1 MSVVLW
7 EPRSRPAE
15 SAGAGTATA
24 APARNTPDVATSAA
38 DTVDLLDGGAEAYPR
53 MLAAIAGAKK
63 SIHLEIYIFQATG
76 VGALFLEALEAACR
90 RGVAVRVVVDG
101 WGSALTGRNIAA
113 RLREAGASV
122 KIYNRILSMF
132 LGRFRRNHKKIL
144 LVDDEI
150 AFLGG
155 INIGDEYAARY
166 EEGGWADLAVEVRGP
181 TCARL
186 SAVIS
191 GRGRKPRRGE
201 RLAARSS
208 PIRIYLSGARGG
220 GRRLR
225 RRYVRALSLAQREV
239 LIAQGYFLPDRGL
252 VRALIR
258 AARRGVRVSLLLAG
272 RTDVPFIR
280 TATLSLYD
288 RLLRAGVVI
297 HEWTTSVL
305 HAKAAVVDDAR
316 FLVGSFNL
324 DPLSLSNEET
334 LVEVDDPELAWQAR
348 GWIGAHI
355 EGAQLVRRNDVR
367 RSPWQRWFT
376 DRIGLAIAR
385 AAELLG
391 RLLNR

>member
-7 EPRSRPAE
+7 QPRPRPAD
-15 SAGAGTATA
+15 GTAAATQTA
-24 APARNTPDVATSAA
+24 APATPAAPA

-53 MLAAIAGAKK
+53 MLAAIAGAKR

-76 VGALFLEALEAACR
+76 VGAQFLDALEAAAR

-101 WGSALTGRNIAA
+101 WGSAMTGRTIAT
-113 RLREAGASV
+113 RLRAAGASV
-122 KIYNRILSMF
+122 KIYNRVLSMF
-132 LGRFRRNHKKIL
+132 VGRFRRNHKKIL

-186 SAVIS
+186 GAVI
-191 GRGRKPRRGE
+191 RKQRRVRRGGD
-201 RLAARSS
+201 RLSAPTS

-252 VRALIR
+252 VHALV
-258 AARRGVRVSLLLAG
+258 AAAKRGVRVSLLLAG

-288 RLLRAGVVI
+288 RLLRAGVII

-305 HAKAAVVDDAR
+305 HAKAAVVDDTR

-348 GWIGAHI
+348 GWIGAHV
-355 EGAQLVRRNDVR
+355 EGAQLVKRDDVR
-367 RSPWQRWFT
+367 RAPWQRWFT

-385 AAELLG
+385 LAELLG

>member
-1 MSVVLW
+1 MPVVLW
-7 EPRSRPAE
+7 ETRAPRRADVDETP
-15 SAGAGTATA
+15 A
-24 APARNTPDVATSAA
+24 APASTPA
-38 DTVDLLDGGAEAYPR
+38 DTVELLDGGAEAYPR
-53 MLAAIAGAKK
+53 MLAALAGAKRF
-63 SIHLEIYIFQATG
+63 IHLEIYIFQATG
-76 VGALFLEALEAACR
+76 VGAQFLDALEAAAR
-90 RGVAVRVVVDG
+90 RGIAVRVVVDG
-101 WGSALTGRNIAA
+101 WGSAMTGRAIAT

-132 LGRFRRNHKKIL
+132 VGRFRRNHKKIL

-155 INIGDEYAARY
+155 INIGDEYAAKY

-186 SAVIS
+186 GAVIRKQ
-191 GRGRKPRRGE
+191 GRIGGRRGE
-201 RLAARSS
+201 RLSAPSS
-208 PIRIYLSGARGG
+208 PVRIYLSGARGG
-220 GRRLR
+220 GRKLR

-252 VRALIR
+252 VRALLR

-305 HAKAAVVDDAR
+305 HAKAAVVDDTR

-355 EGAQLVRRNDVR
+355 EGAQLVKRDDVR
-367 RSPWQRWFT
+367 RAPWQRWFT

-385 AAELLG
+385 LAELLG